1 MELCSCCGR
10 PESFRYLVVVSLVVG
25 GDGRVWL
32 GLAVVRAA
40 AWEGSGGDGE
50 LRSAAQGGRV
60 VLGERRAWIESLRMT
75 LRHRSALRRGR

>member
-1 MELCSCCGR
+1 M
-10 PESFRYLVVVSLVVG
+10 PYDSFSYLVVVSLVVG
-25 GDGRVWL
+25 GDGSVWL

-60 VLGERRAWIESLRMT
+60 VLGERRAWIESLRTMT